1 VIKKRIRG
9 IVAFLCVFMLTVP
22 AGALNA
28 SLNGRWI
35 SLQYGALTFNQAGS
49 AFTAVW
55 SGANASGSISG
66 RNASF
71 RYWSGASFEKC
82 GDDSRGYGTLT
93 LSDDGNTLSGSWANL
108 SKKEPD
114 SGSFTALRLPSINGP
129 IPPDSVPE
137 NEEAP
142 IAETAVTS
150 PAPPDTVPIQ
160 NESSTQAVAGL
171 PADSSGIETGSTPPL
186 PDELNLTENL
196 PPEYLGPFV
205 EFLSDLEESVLN
217 LFDVFDD
224 DTGNETNSVPPPAD
238 ELKLLPD
245 NLPNEYGSELIKFL
259 NDVENGVL
267 KFFDIFDE

>member
-1 VIKKRIRG
+1 
-9 IVAFLCVFMLTVP
+9 
-22 AGALNA
+22 
-28 SLNGRWI
+28 
-35 SLQYGALTFNQAGS
+35 
-49 AFTAVW
+49 VW

-82 GDDSRGYGTLT
+82 GDDSRGYGTLN

-114 SGSFTALRLPSINGP
+114 SGSFTALRLPSSNGP

-142 IAETAVTS
+142 VAETGETS
-150 PAPPDTVPIQ
+150 LAPPDTVPIQ
-160 NESSTQAVAGL
+160 NESSTQTGAGL
-171 PADSSGIETGSTPPL
+171 PADSSGTETGSTPPP

-205 EFLSDLEESVLN
+205 EFISDLEESVLN

-224 DTGNETNSVPPPAD
+224 GTGNETDSAPPPAD

-245 NLPNEYGSELIKFL
+245 NLPNEYGSELIKLL

-267 KFFDIFDE
+267 KFFNIFDE